1 MIGWVIYIIVGLI
14 LAFVLYLAVLGI
26 NRGVKAKN
34 LNKSKNLYNGKKT
47 SKNIVEELKNLKIL
61 YKDGTI
67 SKKEFQ
73 AAKKKLLG

>member
-1 MIGWVIYIIVGLI
+1 MIGWIIYIIVGLI
-14 LAFVLYLAVLGI
+14 LTFILYLAVLGI

-34 LNKSKNLYNGKKT
+34 LNKSKNLHNGKKF
-47 SKNIVEELKNLKIL
+47 SKNIVEELKNLKTL
-61 YKDGTI
+61 YKDGTL